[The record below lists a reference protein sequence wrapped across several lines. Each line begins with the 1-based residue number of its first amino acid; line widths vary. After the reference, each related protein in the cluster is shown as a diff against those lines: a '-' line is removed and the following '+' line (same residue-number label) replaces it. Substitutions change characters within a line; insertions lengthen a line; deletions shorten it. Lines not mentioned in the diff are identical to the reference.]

1 MITPKPMFGKYLS
14 LFVLL
19 LTCTYVVQAQ
29 KDPLVT
35 DRPDQTE
42 APIVVGKGVFQV
54 ETGAVLSKMD
64 VFVNSHDDYLRT
76 REFATTLLRY
86 GISDR
91 IELRFISGYTIIDH
105 SSDPI
110 SISGFQPLALGT
122 KVSLARESGI
132 WPEVAFIG
140 HLTLP
145 WIGDDFFVPEK
156 VAPDFR
162 FSFAHTLS
170 DRFALGYNAGMEWDG
185 DGGDAN
191 FIYTIS
197 LGAGLFGPVSGF
209 VELFGESEGQ
219 LVKMDYGLTVLV
231 SPDIQFDISHGFDLG
246 GVYKERFLSAG
257 VSLRIGAE

>member
-1 MITPKPMFGKYLS
+1 MTFTFILH
-14 LFVLL
+14 
-19 LTCTYVVQAQ
+19 AQ

-42 APIVVGKGVFQV
+42 APIVVGKGAFQI
-54 ETGAVLSKMD
+54 ETGAVFSKMNYFVTHHTD
-64 VFVNSHDDYLRT
+64 VLRT
-76 REFATTLLRY
+76 HDYATTLLRM

-91 IELRFISGYTIIDH
+91 VELRLASAYTDLEYDFDNEPARFSGLR
-105 SSDPI
+105 PI
-110 SISGFQPLALGT
+110 TFGT
-122 KVSLARESGI
+122 KVSLARESGV

-145 WIGDDFFVPEK
+145 WIGDLYVPEK
-156 VAPDFR
+156 IAPDFR
-162 FSFAHTLS
+162 FSLAHTLS
-170 DRFALGYNAGMEWDG
+170 ERFALGYNLGMEWDG

-209 VELFGESEGQ
+209 VELFGETQGQ
-219 LVKMDYGLTVLV
+219 LAKFDYGFTVLV

-246 GVYKERFLSAG
+246 GIDNHRFLSAG
-257 VSLRIGAE
+257 VSLRFGAE